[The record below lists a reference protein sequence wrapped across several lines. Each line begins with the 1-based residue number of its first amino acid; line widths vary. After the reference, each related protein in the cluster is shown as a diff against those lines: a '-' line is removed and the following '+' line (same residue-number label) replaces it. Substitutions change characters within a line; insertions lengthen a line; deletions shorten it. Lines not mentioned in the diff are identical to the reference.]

1 MLKEFTY
8 SVLIVSAND
17 KFTTILTSLL
27 PPEEYS
33 PVTVVRDVGSAR
45 RALLE
50 TDRDIIIVNTPL
62 PDEMGVNFAIDTG
75 AESNSVVMLCVKEE
89 LYDEINS
96 KAEDYGVLTLSKPTS
111 RAAVRQS
118 LKLMCATRKRLM
130 KMQEKT
136 DSFEQKMI
144 DIKTVNRAK
153 LLLIENLGLTENEA
167 HKRIEKM
174 AMDTRSTKRAVADRI
189 ISEYTNP

>member
-45 RALLE
+45 RSLLQME
-50 TDRDIIIVNTPL
+50 RDLIIVNTPL

-75 AESNSVVMLCVKEE
+75 ADSNSVVMLCVKEE
-89 LYDEINS
+89 LYDEINN

-167 HKRIEKM
+167 HKRIEKL